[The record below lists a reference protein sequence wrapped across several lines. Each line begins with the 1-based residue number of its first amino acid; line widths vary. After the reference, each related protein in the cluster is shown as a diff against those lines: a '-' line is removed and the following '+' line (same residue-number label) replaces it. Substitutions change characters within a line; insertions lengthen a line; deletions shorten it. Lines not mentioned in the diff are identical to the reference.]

1 MRVVITGLGVIS
13 PIGNNIIDFW
23 NSVKEGK
30 CGISFIEY
38 FDTENFA
45 TKLGAEVKDF
55 DPTQYIDPKSAR
67 RTDRNTQFAIAA
79 SQQAIDQSGLD
90 LEKID
95 KERFGVIIGSGIGGM
110 RTFEKEH
117 VALLEKGPRRVS
129 PFFIP
134 MMISNMAAGNVA
146 IHFGA
151 KGICMSVSTACATGT
166 NAIGEAFRAIQIG
179 RHDIMLAGGT
189 EASIT
194 ALAVAGFMSLNAV
207 STSTDPMR
215 ASIPFDADR
224 NGFIMGEGSG
234 VIVMETLEH
243 AKSRGANI
251 LAEIVGY
258 GSTCDAYHI
267 TAPDPDGNGGARAMR
282 QAIEEAQIDSN
293 EVSYINAHGTSTP
306 YNDKLE
312 TTAIK
317 NVFGDYAYKIPVS
330 SSKSMFGHL
339 LGAAGAVEAIVCV
352 ESLIDGFV
360 PATINYKNPDPDCD
374 LDYVPNV
381 GRKADIKYVLSN
393 SLGFGGHNACL
404 AFKKWE
410 ENNY

>member
-13 PIGNNIIDFW
+13 PIGNSTSEFW

-30 CGISFIEY
+30 CGISLIES
-38 FDTENFA
+38 FDTEKFA
-45 TKLGAEVKDF
+45 TKLAAEVKNF

-67 RTDRNTQFAIAA
+67 RMDRNTQFAVAA
-79 SQQAIDQSGLD
+79 SKQAVEQSGLD

-110 RTFEKEH
+110 NTFEKEH
-117 VALLEKGPRRVS
+117 KTLLEKGARRVS

-146 IHFGA
+146 IQFGA

-166 NAIGEAFRAIQIG
+166 NAIGEAFRAIQFG

-189 EASIT
+189 EASVT
-194 ALAVAGFMSLNAV
+194 SLAIAGFMSLNAV
-207 STSTDPMR
+207 SRSTDPMR

-224 NGFIMGEGSG
+224 DGFVLGEGSG

-243 AKSRGANI
+243 AQSRGANI
-251 LAEIVGY
+251 LAEVVGY
-258 GSTCDAYHI
+258 GSTCDAFHI
-267 TAPDPDGNGGARAMR
+267 TAPDPEGNGGARAMR
-282 QAIEEAQIDSN
+282 QAIDEAQIDPS
-293 EVSYINAHGTSTP
+293 EVSYINAHGTSTL

-312 TTAIK
+312 SKAIR
-317 NVFGDYAYKIPVS
+317 NVFGDHAYKIPVS

-339 LGAAGAVEAIVCV
+339 LGAAGAVETIVCV
-352 ESLIDGFV
+352 EALREGFV
-360 PATINYKNPDPDCD
+360 PATINYKNPDPECD

-381 GRKADIKYVLSN
+381 GRKSAIKYALSN

-410 ENNY
+410 E